1 MGEAIPFILKTI
13 AIGFI
18 AGLVVGFLSKKVSK
32 LVIFFALLII
42 VVLQVAA
49 YKGYIHIDW
58 LSWKDTAVGVVKNT
72 VKNAEVSTDS
82 IKNIFMKNIPFS
94 IAAIIGFIFG
104 FKKG

>member
-1 MGEAIPFILKTI
+1 MEALPFILKTVV
-13 AIGFI
+13 IGLV

-32 LVIFFALLII
+32 LIIFFALLIV

-49 YKGYIHIDW
+49 YKGYINIDW
-58 LSWKDTAVGVVKNT
+58 LSWKDTAVDVVKNT
-72 VKNAEVSTDS
+72 VKNANVSTDS
-82 IKNIFMKNIPFS
+82 IKDIFMKNVPFS